1 MTSTL
6 RKYLNACDE
15 ARRTAGYDDVVVPV
29 RGLPLV
35 SLGYEDE
42 RTDLHGFAIHGWSR
56 HDSDTISV
64 LLSCYCGHDLAVS
77 ADHGDAADWNAAED
91 AAVELFVAHAD
102 AALVGAA

>member
-1 MTSTL
+1 MASTL
-6 RKYLNACDE
+6 RKYLTACDE

-42 RTDLHGFAIHGWSR
+42 RTDLHGFGSHGWSR

-64 LLSCYCGHDLAVS
+64 LLSCYCGHDVAVS
-77 ADHGDAADWNAAED
+77 ADHPDWNAAED
-91 AAVELFVAHAD
+91 VAFELFVAHALD
-102 AALVGAA
+102 ASLVGVA